1 MRISLLSGHEIL
13 NDFVNV
19 RQTCSCSD
27 ILESLFD
34 LSVIFHFVL
43 HFSSQEFSEKTM
55 NKEFV
60 LHFNF
65 ILIFVLISS
74 HFSDFLLMSNSSD
87 SSLKCLRFIGKR
99 FIQSADSLSSF
110 HLILIDLHDNLFKLH
125 FGLNSILFSF
135 SLIFRLFDYQI
146 ILLLKWIFQ
155 VLRFELR
162 WNQIFLQSVKHMLVL
177 LLSQFLKGMLVFQG
191 LEVFFGLR
199 F

>member
-1 MRISLLSGHEIL
+1 MRISLLPSHEIL
-13 NDFVNV
+13 YDFVDV

-74 HFSDFLLMSNSSD
+74 HFSDFLLMSDPSY
-87 SSLKCLRFIGKR
+87 SSLKCLRFICKR
-99 FIQSADSLSSF
+99 FVQSANSFSSF
-110 HLILIDLHDNLFKLH
+110 HLILIDLHNNLLELH
-125 FGLNSILFSF
+125 FGLNSILFGF

-146 ILLLKWIFQ
+146 VLLLKWIFQ

-162 WNQIFLQSVKHMLVL
+162 RNQIFLQSVKHMLIL
-177 LLSQFLKGMLVFQG
+177 LLSQFFKCMLVFQG
-191 LEVFFGLR
+191 LEVFFGFR